1 MKFKR
6 KNDAYCLWIEEAKT
20 MIIWDENGEA
30 EVDDK
35 NKKAIKYLQEHGFMV
50 AVPSAKVSPVTPNT
64 TKKV

>member
-6 KNDAYCLWIEEAKT
+6 KTDAYCLWIDEAKT
-20 MIIWDENGEA
+20 MIVWDENGEA

-50 AVPSAKVSPVTPNT
+50 AVPAAKVSTAVPNT